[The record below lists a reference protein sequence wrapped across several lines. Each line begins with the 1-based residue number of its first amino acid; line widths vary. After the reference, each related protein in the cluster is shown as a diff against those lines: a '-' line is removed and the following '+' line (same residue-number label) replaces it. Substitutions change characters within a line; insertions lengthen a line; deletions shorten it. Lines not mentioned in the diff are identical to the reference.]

1 VAPVA
6 HRLPARSDP
15 AVRLLETDRMPVI
28 TSLPSRPFTW
38 QQATTLGVT
47 RKALQSLIENGQV
60 VRVLHGV
67 YQPANLPSTAAL
79 RIEAA
84 RLVVNPFVVVCDRLA
99 AWVYG
104 VEAFSIAELQELPAV
119 DTCVPPAKTRVRRK
133 GCTGCRRDLGPEDV
147 VVFNGV
153 QITSDL
159 RTALDLGC
167 GLGRRDGMAAL
178 DGFMRVRGLTRSD
191 LEVELPRYASRRGV
205 VQLRRLIPLADP
217 RAESAGESWT
227 RMAILDAGLPAPDLQ
242 YSVRVGGRELYRLDM
257 AYVRERIVVEYDG
270 VRFHDSPEQ
279 REYDRVRRQ
288 WLRAHGWTILVVHK
302 ESFTGDAL
310 MEWTEQLRR
319 MLWMAS

>member
-1 VAPVA
+1 
-6 HRLPARSDP
+6 
-15 AVRLLETDRMPVI
+15 MPVI
-28 TSLPSRPFTW
+28 TSVPPRPFTW
-38 QQATTLGVT
+38 QQATTLGLT
-47 RKALQSLIENGQV
+47 RKALQSLIDNRQV
-60 VRVLHGV
+60 VRVLRGV

-84 RLVVNPFVVVCDRLA
+84 RLVVSPFVVICDRLA

-104 VEAFSIAELQELPAV
+104 VEAFSIVELQGLPAI
-119 DTCVPPAKTRVRRK
+119 DTCVPPDKTRVRRK
-133 GCTGCRRDLGPEDV
+133 GCTGCRRDLDPGDV

-167 GLGRRDGMAAL
+167 GLGGRDAMAAL

-191 LEVELPRYASRRGV
+191 FEMALPRYASRRGV
-205 VQLRRLIPLADP
+205 VQLRRLIPLADA

-242 YSVRVGGRELYRLDM
+242 YSVRVDGRELYRLDM
-257 AYVRERIVVEYDG
+257 AYVRERIAVEYDG
-270 VRFHDSPEQ
+270 VRFHDSAEQ

-288 WLRAHGWTILVVHK
+288 WLRAHGWAIIVVHK

-319 MLWMAS
+319 MLWVAS